1 MLLEFLKQIIEILR
15 GRRLFMVC
23 SVACGLL
30 FAGANLIP
38 PLLIRELIQ
47 WLTEGTGTSSELTW
61 VSVGLFAI
69 YLIRGATRYGYG
81 WFSHQTAYSVL
92 HDLMVRVYR
101 HLQRLPHRFFTDQRT
116 GSLISRSIN
125 DIESIEDFVAHGI
138 PETALAAIIPVS
150 MIMVL
155 FTLNPELAIITLIPI
170 PIAAYLVY
178 KFVSKVRAMWRS
190 ARERLA
196 ELIALVQDNLSGIPV
211 IKSFVQEDNRAALV
225 KSRSRAY
232 RDSLLRAN
240 SISLMPAGIIE
251 ATGGLGIVLVIWAG
265 GEMAFENQISVADL
279 FVFIVYLGH
288 IYQPFLQLASI
299 NDVLQKAVASTSRVF
314 ELLAITPEI
323 TDKTNAQS
331 PERVDW
337 HIEFANVHF
346 SYEPGIPVL
355 RNISLPVEPGQVVA
369 LVGPTGAGKTTV
381 ANLTPRFY
389 DVDEGQIQIGGY
401 DIRDLKLD
409 FLRKN
414 IASVPQDVF
423 LFHGSIRE
431 NIMFGRPEASEA
443 ELVKAARAANTEGF
457 IRNLPSGYDSVI
469 GERGVRLSGGQKQ
482 RLSIARA
489 ILKDAP
495 ILILDEATSSVD
507 AKTESL
513 IQEAIQNLTKNRTT
527 VVIAH
532 RLSTIRNADR
542 IIVLANGSVSETG
555 SHDQLMARDG
565 LYARMVNSQDLSRAW
580 QIGNEDKAAD

>member
-1 MLLEFLKQIIEILR
+1 
-15 GRRLFMVC
+15 
-23 SVACGLL
+23 
-30 FAGANLIP
+30 
-38 PLLIRELIQ
+38 
-47 WLTEGTGTSSELTW
+47 
-61 VSVGLFAI
+61 
-69 YLIRGATRYGYG
+69 
-81 WFSHQTAYSVL
+81 
-92 HDLMVRVYR
+92 MVRVYR

-381 ANLTPRFY
+381 ANLIPRFY